1 MELTYIG
8 VFMAGLLSFF
18 SPCIVPLIPMYIGF
32 LAGEINPE
40 GHKAKGLYLNALGFL
55 LGLMLVFILLGA
67 VATAIG
73 SFLLG
78 ISSLL
83 RQVSGVV
90 IVIFGVFQLGL
101 IKWNFLTRTRQVRV
115 RVKSAKFGSAFL
127 MGMAFSF
134 GWTPCVGP
142 ILGTVL
148 LYAANTQTLQMGIFL
163 LVIYALG
170 FIVPFMLS
178 TVLMERAA
186 KWFEGSGPWLGYMKW
201 VSGLLMIA
209 VGLLIYFN
217 YLTRLT
223 VLFS

>member
-1 MELTYIG
+1 MELTYFG
-8 VFMAGLLSFF
+8 VFMAGVLSFF

-32 LAGEINPE
+32 LAGEMTPE
-40 GHKAKGLYLNALGFL
+40 GHKAKKLYLNATGFL
-55 LGLMLVFILLGA
+55 MGLMLVFILLGA

-73 SFLLG
+73 SYLLSL
-78 ISSLL
+78 SSVL
-83 RQVSGVV
+83 RQVSGV
-90 IVIFGVFQLGL
+90 IIIIFGVFQLGL
-101 IKWNFLTRTRQVRV
+101 IKWDFLIRTRQIRV
-115 RVKSAKFGSAFL
+115 RAKSAGFGTAFL

-148 LYAANTQTLQMGIFL
+148 LYAANTQTLQTGIFL
-163 LVIYALG
+163 LIIYALG
-170 FIVPFMLS
+170 FIVPFMIS
-178 TVLMERAA
+178 TLLIERAA
-186 KWFEGSGPWLGYMKW
+186 KWFEGSGSWLKYMKW

-223 VLFS
+223 MIFS